1 MRFAFQIQASLTL
14 LLAPSLAL
22 AQGNGTVEKGA
33 AYGFAT
39 GVTGGGSAA
48 PAAPKD
54 NDELKAWLSDKTPR
68 VILLDKTFDFIG
80 TEGSA
85 SGPGCYQTDCPLNKG
100 GQSYIGDLSCGGGGK
115 TTTSVKYDKAGQDP
129 LEVASDKTL
138 LGVGTT
144 GVLKGKGLK
153 LAEKA
158 KNVIIRN
165 IHITEINP
173 HAVWGGDALALD
185 GNDGVWIDHNKFS
198 KIARM
203 FMLSA
208 YHPVRVTISNNE
220 FDGATTTSA
229 TCNKEHYWATM
240 FGTDGDQITLDQNY
254 WHDISGR
261 SPKLGGDNGKSTTQ
275 ATNNFFENSL
285 GHSFEIYPSASVL
298 IEGNQFKNVE
308 TPMDPSA
315 EKLNTIYN
323 VPDAASASACT
334 KILGRACVMNAFVG
348 ATTKWPSLK
357 NEAVLNTFKGVS
369 EYLVKPYDVGK
380 TEAQVKANAGVGRI

>member
-1 MRFAFQIQASLTL
+1 VVGMVVL
-14 LLAPSLAL
+14 LR
-22 AQGNGTVEKGA
+22 
-33 AYGFAT
+33 
-39 GVTGGGSAA
+39 
-48 PAAPKD
+48 
-54 NDELKAWLSDKTPR
+54 DESR
-68 VILLDKTFDFIG
+68 G
-80 TEGSA
+80 EGEERKLMSVF
-85 SGPGCYQTDCPLNKG
+85 
-100 GQSYIGDLSCGGGGK
+100 SY
-115 TTTSVKYDKAGQDP
+115 
-129 LEVASDKTL
+129 
-138 LGVGTT
+138 
-144 GVLKGKGLK
+144 
-153 LAEKA
+153 
-158 KNVIIRN
+158 N
-165 IHITEINP
+165 
-173 HAVWGGDALALD
+173 
-185 GNDGVWIDHNKFS
+185 
-198 KIARM
+198 
-203 FMLSA
+203 
-208 YHPVRVTISNNE
+208 PVRVTISNNE

-229 TCNKEHYWATM
+229 TCNKEHYCKPSVDAWNFHPHNSLLTTRSQGPQCLVRMAT
-240 FGTDGDQITLDQNY
+240 
-254 WHDISGR
+254 R
-261 SPKLGGDNGKSTTQ
+261 SPSTRTTGMIFPAAPPSTLPVSYPHPLTASSARYRATLTRPVSSSPQASKRDILTAMLYRLGGDNGKSTTQ